1 MLSLLYKILSSV
13 VFLYKDL
20 HTFLIKPCLLCSFCN
35 LYDET
40 PIRILYECGHVKC
53 IWLDLVQCF
62 QNSLPAL
69 IPQAAIFETRDSTRN
84 DSIFKKNIA
93 FLNHIL
99 LIFKLDVYMPRE
111 KQIININNLIA
122 KIQKVKRIEQEISLT
137 NVKKTIAFAEK

>member
-13 VFLYKDL
+13 VFLNKDL

-40 PIRILYECGHVKC
+40 PIQILYECGHVKC

-84 DSIFKKNIA
+84 DFIFKKNVA
-93 FLNHIL
+93 FPNHIL

-111 KQIININNLIA
+111 K
-122 KIQKVKRIEQEISLT
+122 
-137 NVKKTIAFAEK
+137 

>member
-13 VFLYKDL
+13 VFLNKDL

-40 PIRILYECGHVKC
+40 PIHILYECVHVKC

-69 IPQAAIFETRDSTRN
+69 TPQAAIFETRDSIRN

-93 FLNHIL
+93 FL
-99 LIFKLDVYMPRE
+99 LIFKLDVCMSRE

-122 KIQKVKRIEQEISLT
+122 KIQKVKRIEQEIALT
-137 NVKKTIAFAEK
+137 NLKKTIAFAKK